1 MSDLPKLV
9 RLYIQQV
16 LIGFGIS
23 VAFVA
28 MLLLANVGNLQ
39 HLIFNTSGGFLALFM
54 LFFFNGL
61 VFAGVQFA
69 ITIMR
74 MGEPEAGS
82 GGGRRFTQVLSDAYG
97 RLGVP
102 VRVASDKPSRRRG

>member
-1 MSDLPKLV
+1 MSGLPKLV
-9 RLYIQQV
+9 RVYIQQV

-39 HLIFNTSGGFLALFM
+39 HLIFNTSGGFLALF
-54 LFFFNGL
+54 LLVFFNGL
-61 VFAGVQFA
+61 VFAGVQFG

-74 MGEPEAGS
+74 MGECPDDDPGGKRLRESGTRLREGLTPPPERIPATEEI
-82 GGGRRFTQVLSDAYG
+82 RR
-97 RLGVP
+97 
-102 VRVASDKPSRRRG
+102 